1 MKLHELNFADK
12 AQPSNWIA
20 QYHSLVDIKE
30 TLDRRIVRAPV
41 HVDFR
46 TAQIKG
52 VLPHLVPRVPA
63 AYRHKQLGKTWYLEV
78 KNVGPTPAF
87 LFSGDILYPESGN
100 SKNPERVFSVFEF
113 ISDMERKER
122 LDIVVNIAPG
132 HPLVLAPQ
140 ETAQLSFEYTTEPPR
155 NLLLVMP
162 YRTVQQLVL
171 EDQYRLMFDNTADPP
186 LQLSYHT
193 TSYISTYQEDAFYE

>member
-1 MKLHELNFADK
+1 
-12 AQPSNWIA
+12 
-20 QYHSLVDIKE
+20 
-30 TLDRRIVRAPV
+30 
-41 HVDFR
+41 
-46 TAQIKG
+46 
-52 VLPHLVPRVPA
+52 
-63 AYRHKQLGKTWYLEV
+63 
-78 KNVGPTPAF
+78 
-87 LFSGDILYPESGN
+87 
-100 SKNPERVFSVFEF
+100 
-113 ISDMERKER
+113 MERKER

-132 HPLVLAPQ
+132 HPLVLAPRRRPSSV
-140 ETAQLSFEYTTEPPR
+140 LSTTEPPR

>member
-12 AQPSNWIA
+12 AQPSKLDRAI
-20 QYHSLVDIKE
+20 SFPVDIKE

-63 AYRHKQLGKTWYLEV
+63 AYRHKQLGKTGIWEV

-87 LFSGDILYPESGN
+87 LFSRRY
-100 SKNPERVFSVFEF
+100 
-113 ISDMERKER
+113 
-122 LDIVVNIAPG
+122 IVSRI
-132 HPLVLAPQ
+132 
-140 ETAQLSFEYTTEPPR
+140 R
-155 NLLLVMP
+155 
-162 YRTVQQLVL
+162 
-171 EDQYRLMFDNTADPP
+171 
-186 LQLSYHT
+186 
-193 TSYISTYQEDAFYE
+193 